1 MGTPDFA
8 VSALR
13 TMVEDGRDVVCV
25 LTQPDKPK
33 GRGYETL
40 PSPVRVYAEANGLRT
55 ETPASLRTP
64 ETQAFLNS
72 LRPDLIVVAAYGK
85 ILPEEVLSLPR
96 LGCVNLHASLLP
108 AWRGAAPIQRAVM
121 NGDRTGGITVMQMD
135 AGLDTGNIILQKEIP
150 IGPDMTAGEYHDAL
164 ADAAS
169 EALLSYLSAADGS
182 DGPVAS
188 FPQTGEA
195 TYAAKI
201 EKEEGRVTFLETAK
215 QTHDRIRGLSPFP
228 GAFTF
233 LNGRRIKLLGSRIA
247 EQSETD
253 ALPGTLLSAGPEG
266 LAVQCADGAVL
277 LTCLQP
283 EGKGK
288 MSGASFANGLH
299 LSLSSPGEYV
309 FHG

>member
-1 MGTPDFA
+1 MTANRRPLRIVFMGTPDFA

-13 TMVEDGRDVVCV
+13 TMVEDGREVSCV

-40 PSPVRVYAEANGLRT
+40 PSPVRAYAEEHGIRT
-55 ETPASLRTP
+55 ETPASLRTQ
-64 ETQAFLNS
+64 ETQDFLRS

-121 NGDRTGGITVMQMD
+121 NGDEKGGITVMQMD
-135 AGLDTGNIILQKEIP
+135 AGLDTGNVILQKEVP
-150 IGPDMTAGEYHDAL
+150 IGIDETAGEYHDAL
-164 ADAAS
+164 AAAAS
-169 EALLSYLSAADGS
+169 EALREYLSAADLS

-188 FPQTGEA
+188 FPQEGEA

-215 QTHDRIRGLSPFP
+215 KTHDRIRGLSPFP

-233 LNGRRIKLLGSRIA
+233 LDGRRIKLLGSRI
-247 EQSETD
+247 SEDAGGD

-266 LAVQCADGAVL
+266 LKV
-277 LTCLQP
+277 
-283 EGKGK
+283 K
-288 MSGASFANGLH
+288 
-299 LSLSSPGEYV
+299 
-309 FHG
+309 